1 MASQISEQTLVAKST
16 GWLGGLMNATLV
28 MPRGDGLPP
37 HFGLAGRNQNREKQ
51 ERRRTVLIVDD
62 ERLIADSLADI
73 LNDSNFMAVALYDG
87 PSALDWVSTTSI
99 DILITDV
106 VMPEMNGIELAKA
119 IKSISPRTRIVL
131 FSGQAQ
137 TRDLIRQAQNEGYLF
152 ELWAKPMHPDDVLER
167 LKQDPV

>member
-1 MASQISEQTLVAKST
+1 
-16 GWLGGLMNATLV
+16 MNAALV
-28 MPRGDGLPP
+28 MPRGNCPP
-37 HFGLAGRNQNREKQ
+37 PDSVLASRSQNSGKQ

-62 ERLIADSLADI
+62 EHLIADTLADI

-87 PSALDWVSTTSI
+87 PSALDWVRSTSI

-106 VMPEMNGIELAKA
+106 AMPEMNGIELAKT
-119 IKSISPRTRIVL
+119 IKSISPKTRIVL

-137 TRDLIRQAQNEGYLF
+137 TRNLMQQARHEGYFF

-167 LKQDPV
+167 LNQDPV

>member
-1 MASQISEQTLVAKST
+1 MDAA
-16 GWLGGLMNATLV
+16 LV
-28 MPRGDGLPP
+28 MPYGDSPP
-37 HFGLAGRNQNREKQ
+37 PGSVTANKSPNSGKE

-62 ERLIADSLADI
+62 EHLIADTLADI

-87 PSALDWVSTTSI
+87 PSALDWVRSTSI

-119 IKSISPRTRIVL
+119 ITSICPKMRIVL

-137 TRDLIRQAQNEGYLF
+137 TPNLMQQARHEGYLF
-152 ELWAKPMHPDDVLER
+152 ELWPKPMHPDDVLKR
-167 LKQDPV
+167 LKQDPG